1 MSGELFGSGGPP
13 AGGDESGRKRRERG
27 RGRDGGPTARDPLGE
42 EPSRTSPLADRM
54 RPRSFDELVGMDELF
69 KPGSPLA
76 AMRDSTHLGSVIL
89 WGPPGSGKTTLA
101 RLIAKRAGVPFVAFT
116 AVLSGVKEVRETMDR
131 AVLERRAS
139 GRPTLLFVD
148 EIHRFNKAQQDAFL
162 AHVES
167 GDIVLIGAT
176 TENPS
181 FEVNA
186 ALLSRARVV
195 VLRALTPP
203 EIRMVLE
210 RALGDRERGLR
221 KPFEVDDDALEL
233 MSVAAD
239 GDARRGLNTLELA
252 AASATGRRITRAA
265 VERALARRHLRYD
278 RAGEEHYNLISAL
291 HKSLRDSD
299 PHASLYW
306 LARMLAAGED
316 PLYVARRMVRFA
328 SEDVGNAD
336 PQALPLA
343 VAAFQAY
350 HQLGTPEGELSLAQC
365 CVYLATAP
373 KSNAVYSGFAS
384 AMEEVEKS
392 GSLPPPLVIR
402 NAPTPLMKQ
411 LGYGAGYRYAHDEPG
426 RLADQQHLPDELQGR
441 RFYEPTDQG
450 FEAAIADRMRAW
462 EALLARRRDD
472 R

>member
-1 MSGELFGSGGPP
+1 VSGDLFGARPPARKARGSASATTSGESHRGPV
-13 AGGDESGRKRRERG
+13 
-27 RGRDGGPTARDPLGE
+27 
-42 EPSRTSPLADRM
+42 PLADRM
-54 RPRSFDELVGMDELF
+54 RPARFEELVGLDEQF
-69 KPGSPLA
+69 QPGSPLA
-76 AMRDSTHLGSVIL
+76 AMRDGAHLSSIIL

-101 RLIAKRAGVPFVAFT
+101 RLIASRAAVPFVGFS
-116 AVLSGVKEVRETMDR
+116 AVLSGVKEVRETLER

-139 GRPTLLFVD
+139 GRQTLLFVD

-181 FEVNA
+181 FEVNS

-195 VLRALTPP
+195 VLRALTPD
-203 EIRMVLE
+203 EIRVVVQ
-210 RALGDRERGLR
+210 RALGDAERGLAG
-221 KPFEVDDDALEL
+221 KVSADADALDL
-233 MSVAAD
+233 LCVAAD
-239 GDARRGLNTLELA
+239 GDARRALNTLELA
-252 AASATGRRITRAA
+252 AAAVKDGRITRAA

-299 PHASLYW
+299 PHAGLYW

-316 PLYVARRMVRFA
+316 PLYVARRLVRFA

-336 PQALPLA
+336 PRALPLA

-350 HQLGTPEGELSLAQC
+350 HQLGTPEGELAIAQC

-373 KSNAVYSGFAS
+373 KSNAIYTGFKQAI
-384 AMEEVEKS
+384 AEVEES

-402 NAPTPLMKQ
+402 NAPTRLMKD
-411 LGYGAGYRYAHDEPG
+411 LGYGAGYQYAHDQPG
-426 RLADQQHLPDELQGR
+426 SIADQQHLPDELSGR
-441 RFYEPTDQG
+441 RFYEPSAEG
-450 FEAAIADRMRAW
+450 EEAEIARRMKAW
-462 EALLARRRDD
+462 EKLLAARARTEPPAG
-472 R
+472 